1 MIINIDIDRRKMSLP
16 VDRGFHGLSLEAL
29 NVSLRN
35 IRGDV
40 GNLPETSFA
49 VELYFGC
56 AEISVTST
64 FLVGTDS
71 RKSDRKFEGWSHCMS
86 VHHWMNRAM
95 KNKYKDTM
103 LRNEVNR
110 SWTPAKYLAPF
121 RLSFKTQYVL
131 ATFKQLCFLQKSLPR
146 YRQIFKYVTLLGD
159 ECFTRKQI
167 HSWRRYDDVIISYK
181 DTYSLNNRRTISSF
195 TKFLSSRKLNSPFL
209 EN

>member
-1 MIINIDIDRRKMSLP
+1 MINIDLDRRKMSLSIE
-16 VDRGFHGLSLEAL
+16 RGFRGLSLEAL

-35 IRGDV
+35 IRGDA
-40 GNLPETSFA
+40 GNLPETSFV

-86 VHHWMNRAM
+86 VHRWMNRAM

-121 RLSFKTQYVL
+121 RLSFNTQYVPV
-131 ATFKQLCFLQKSLPR
+131 TFKQLCFLQNYLPCC
-146 YRQIFKYVTLLGD
+146 RQIFKYVTLLGD
-159 ECFTRKQI
+159 ECFTFTKKQI
-167 HSWRRYDDVIISYK
+167 HSWYHDVIISYK
-181 DTYSLNNRRTISSF
+181 DTYFYVTYSLNNCRTILSF
-195 TKFLSSRKLNSPFL
+195 TKFLSSCT
-209 EN
+209 